1 MCGRSVSKAEK
12 DRRRKARQRR
22 ATCVEAYTC
31 AYDKRYIR
39 ELLFDVAVASSPPQ
53 ERRRASLLFV
63 RSVFLLLFV
72 SLHKTKTG
80 GYFIVSICVLSLCRA
95 WLPCL
100 LAACRPHLIPNRA
113 DPTCPPDRRPTMFC
127 RCCLKEVL
135 QENPSVRAF

>member
-80 GYFIVSICVLSLCRA
+80 GYFIGQHMCPLSLPR
-95 WLPCL
+95 
-100 LAACRPHLIPNRA
+100 LAALPAGSLPA
-113 DPTCPPDRRPTMFC
+113 PPDT
-127 RCCLKEVL
+127 
-135 QENPSVRAF
+135 QPS